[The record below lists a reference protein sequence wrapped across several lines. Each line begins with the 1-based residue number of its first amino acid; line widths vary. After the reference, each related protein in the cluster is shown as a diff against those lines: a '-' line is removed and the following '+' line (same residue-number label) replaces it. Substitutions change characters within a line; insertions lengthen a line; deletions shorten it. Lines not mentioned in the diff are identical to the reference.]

1 MPDVKF
7 SEQGRRPGDFL
18 GVQDRIEGR
27 HEWSIVLDHSGA
39 GNTFAPERSHD
50 EVWVNGQLI
59 VTCSTSGEAQSEMQE
74 YLSGRRRIPG

>member
-1 MPDVKF
+1 M
-7 SEQGRRPGDFL
+7 
-18 GVQDRIEGR
+18 
-27 HEWSIVLDHSGA
+27 LDHSGA

-50 EVWVNGQLI
+50 DVWVNGQLV